1 MTMHPDLARMI
12 ESNRAAGGPA
22 LQDMTIE
29 SARAAMRSMF
39 LANGYPIRHEA
50 HVARYAPAETG
61 AKFAA
66 SLYRPL
72 HSEVALPALVYFH
85 GGGFVLG
92 DAAAYDKHSRAL
104 SHLLGV
110 TVVFIEYR
118 LAPESPFPAAIE
130 DARAAMDWLA
140 RTAPE
145 LEIDPARIAVMG
157 ESAGGNLAVNAAI
170 HARKSD
176 ALDIRG
182 ATLIYP
188 VTDARPFADNSRIT
202 TYPSITTYA
211 TGTNLDHA
219 EMQWFFD
226 TYLPD
231 PADAARPENA
241 LFEHPDLALMPTT
254 RIFTAE
260 CDPLRDMGMSFA
272 PRLIEAGVPAQAE
285 CLPGMLHS
293 FMCHGGISGQALQ
306 HFFRIV
312 EAVSADFN
320 S

>member
-1 MTMHPDLARMI
+1 MTMHPDLTRMM
-12 ESNRAAGGPA
+12 ESNRATGGPA
-22 LQDMTIE
+22 LQDMAIKD
-29 SARAAMRSMF
+29 ARAAMRDMF

-50 HVARYAPAETG
+50 HVTHHTPAETG

-72 HSEVALPALVYFH
+72 HSEGALPALVYFH

-92 DAAAYDKHSRAL
+92 DAATYDIHSRAL
-104 SHLLGV
+104 AHLLGV

-118 LAPESPFPAAIE
+118 LAPESPFPAAVE
-130 DARAAMDWLA
+130 DACAAMDWLG
-140 RTAPE
+140 REAPA

-157 ESAGGNLAVNAAI
+157 ESAGGNLAVNAVI
-170 HARKSD
+170 HARKSA

-188 VTDARPFADNSRIT
+188 VTDARPFADDSRVAA
-202 TYPSITTYA
+202 YPSISAYA

-226 TYLPD
+226 TYLTD

-241 LFEHPDLALMPTT
+241 LFEHPELALMPTT

-272 PRLIEAGVPAQAE
+272 PRLIEAGVSARAE

-293 FMCHGGISGQALQ
+293 FMCHGGISGQALR

-312 EAVSADFN
+312 EAISEDFD